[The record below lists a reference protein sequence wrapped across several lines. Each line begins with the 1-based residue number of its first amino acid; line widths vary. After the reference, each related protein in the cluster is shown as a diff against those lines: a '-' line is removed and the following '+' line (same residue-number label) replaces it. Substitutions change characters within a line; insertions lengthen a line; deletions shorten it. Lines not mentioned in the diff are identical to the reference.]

1 MRPGDPISRPAG
13 RPVEP
18 LWDDGAVSRDGPKGP
33 GTSGEEAGTSGNPAL
48 ALPKWLSGPWVP
60 YGSVALFTA
69 AICAV
74 NAFTAAHDRVRQ
86 GAAYDLGTSALWEG
100 TSGLVIVALL
110 PLVALAAKRL
120 RTSRGWAA
128 AAALFGAAAVTLSL
142 LHVAGMVALRKLALA
157 ALGRSYAFDWI
168 SDLGYEM
175 RKDVVTFALIM
186 TVFWLLD
193 RATVPAPQ
201 AAPVPAPP
209 DAPSTDVW
217 LKDGATRIRI
227 DAGDIVW
234 VSSAGNYVEFKL
246 SGRSHLV
253 RGTLGSEEERL
264 LPFGIVRVHR
274 TRLVNLKRVT
284 AVEPRPSGDAALIL
298 DTGETVTASR
308 RYKQALDIIAPKP

>member
-1 MRPGDPISRPAG
+1 
-13 RPVEP
+13 
-18 LWDDGAVSRDGPKGP
+18 
-33 GTSGEEAGTSGNPAL
+33 
-48 ALPKWLSGPWVP
+48 
-60 YGSVALFTA
+60 
-69 AICAV
+69 
-74 NAFTAAHDRVRQ
+74 VRQ